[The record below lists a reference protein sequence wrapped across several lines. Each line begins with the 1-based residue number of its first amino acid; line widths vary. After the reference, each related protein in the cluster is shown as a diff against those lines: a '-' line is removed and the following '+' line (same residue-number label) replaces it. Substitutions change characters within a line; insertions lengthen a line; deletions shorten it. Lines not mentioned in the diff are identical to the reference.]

1 MLYMIQANLF
11 IQSESASKPKLRINT
26 VAIEYIR
33 IIRKKVTVG
42 GLQRL
47 HFELLHFALMSMQNG
62 ITYNLIIR
70 FCYTSMLNTEI

>member
-1 MLYMIQANLF
+1 M
-11 IQSESASKPKLRINT
+11 NT

-70 FCYTSMLNTEI
+70 FYNMLLCY